1 VVLAKSLPLCPQK
14 RDHVPILE
22 EAGWTSEP
30 LWTGAENLAPSELRT
45 KNLPAPSES
54 LYRLLHFALQRCD
67 ILVEHVK
74 GEDIQSHF
82 NIPSMHNTV
91 DVKIYKQRLPVSTSI
106 SGSSSHFSPD
116 SCLRFYEY
124 LPIQPLPLQNLLT

>member
-1 VVLAKSLPLCPQK
+1 MVHAKPLPLYPQK

-22 EAGWTSEP
+22 EVGWTSEP
-30 LWTGAENLAPSELRT
+30 LWTGAENLALSELRT
-45 KNLPAPSES
+45 KNLPARSES
-54 LYRLLHFALQRCD
+54 LYRLLHSALQTCD

-91 DVKIYKQRLPVSTSI
+91 DVKIYIQRLPVSTSI

-116 SCLRFYEY
+116 ICSSFYEY
-124 LPIQPLPLQNLLT
+124 LPIHPLPLQNHLT